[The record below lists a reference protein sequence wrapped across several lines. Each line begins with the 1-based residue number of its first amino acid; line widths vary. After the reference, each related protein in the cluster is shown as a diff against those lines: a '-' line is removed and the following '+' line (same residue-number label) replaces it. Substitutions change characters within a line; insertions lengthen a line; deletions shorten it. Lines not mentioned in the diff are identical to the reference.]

1 MSTTRNATVDY
12 ARGLGIILVVYG
24 HVARGIVSAGFPL
37 HKEALSVV
45 DSVIYSFHIPL
56 FFCLS
61 GVFFVDSLA
70 RRGWG
75 GLILNKIDTV
85 FYPYIVWS
93 LLQGLFEVAM
103 SHFTNG
109 HATVGQVL
117 SLFWVP
123 RAQFWFLYTLFVIAV
138 LAGAIYQRSDL
149 RWTSGVLAIAVL
161 LYIFRLSPID
171 AYACNLFSQ
180 WFVFFALGVS
190 SASLILRLLTQRD
203 LALAI
208 AVAVFVSSQWVFH
221 QTLGLRADSDAPILR
236 LLMACVGIGF
246 IVALGQRL
254 AQCKWSWLA
263 FLGRHSMEIYL
274 AHVIFGS
281 GVRIVLHR
289 FLGIT
294 DAGAHLALGMLFG
307 IGMPLVIVIFSRR
320 IGCAWLFS
328 PPQFIRLDR
337 RFRGADFEA
346 VPDPARTLYL

>member
-1 MSTTRNATVDY
+1 MSTERSETVDY

-24 HVARGIVSAGFPL
+24 HVARGVLSAGFPL
-37 HKEALSVV
+37 HKEALSLV
-45 DSVIYSFHIPL
+45 DSVIYSFHMPL
-56 FFCLS
+56 FFFLS
-61 GVFFVDSLA
+61 GVFFVGSLA

-93 LLQGLFEVAM
+93 LIQGLFEVAM

-117 SLFWVP
+117 ALFWAP

-138 LAGAIYQRSDL
+138 FAGAIYQRSDL

-171 AYACNLFSQ
+171 ADAFNLFGQ

-190 SASLILRLLTQRD
+190 FSSLISRLLTQRN

-208 AVAVFVSSQWVFH
+208 AAAVFVSSQWVFH
-221 QTLGLRADSDAPILR
+221 ETLGLRADSDAPILR
-236 LLMACVGIGF
+236 LLIACAGIGF

-254 AQCKWSWLA
+254 AKFKCSWLA

-281 GVRIVLHR
+281 GVRIVLHK

-294 DAGAHLALGMLFG
+294 DSGEHLALGMLFG
-307 IGMPLVIVIFSRR
+307 IGMPLVIAIFSKR

-328 PPQFIRLDR
+328 PPQLMRLDR
-337 RFRGADFEA
+337 RFRGADSEA
-346 VPDPARTLYL
+346 VPDPARTL